1 MPFRCSAFALAVPA
15 AMVAVLAT
23 GCSSTQGGGDAD
35 VGVASQFL
43 GRADAIAAAR
53 MQPVAG
59 SPVEGKVS
67 FSQFGSVTVVRARFF
82 GLQGSREYGLHVH
95 EKGDCSGDDGAA
107 AGGHFDPG
115 GAPHGRPGRGAHHA
129 GDLLNLRTD
138 GEGNA
143 LYVFE
148 TSALSVAGG
157 RTSVLNR
164 SVILT
169 RGPDDYRTQPDGNSG
184 PPLACG
190 IVHPN

>member
-1 MPFRCSAFALAVPA
+1 
-15 AMVAVLAT
+15 
-23 GCSSTQGGGDAD
+23 
-35 VGVASQFL
+35 
-43 GRADAIAAAR
+43 
-53 MQPVAG
+53 MQPVAR

-67 FSQFGSVTVVRARFF
+67 FSQFGSVIVVRARFF
-82 GLQGSREYGLHVH
+82 GLEGSREYGLHVH
-95 EKGDCSGDDGAA
+95 QEGDCSGDDGAA

-143 LYVFE
+143 FYVFE
-148 TSALSVAGG
+148 TSALSVTAGP
-157 RTSVLNR
+157 TSVLNR

-184 PPLACG
+184 APLACG
-190 IVHPN
+190 IIHRN

>member
-143 LYVFE
+143 FYVFE
-148 TSALSVAGG
+148 TSALSITGG

-169 RGPDDYRTQPDGNSG
+169 RGPDDYRTQPYGNSG

>member
-35 VGVASQFL
+35 VGVESQVL

-143 LYVFE
+143 FYVFE
-148 TSALSVAGG
+148 TSALSITGG

>member
-43 GRADAIAAAR
+43 GRADATAAAR

-115 GAPHGRPGRGAHHA
+115 GPPHGRPGRGAHHA

-143 LYVFE
+143 FYVFE
-148 TSALSVAGG
+148 TSALSITGG

>member
-1 MPFRCSAFALAVPA
+1 MSFHCRAFALAVSA
-15 AMVAVLAT
+15 AMIAVLTT
-23 GCSSTQGGGDAD
+23 GCSSTQGGRDAN
-35 VGVASQFL
+35 VGVATQFL
-43 GRADAIAAAR
+43 GRPDAVATAR
-53 MQPVAG
+53 LQPVAG

-67 FSQFGSVTVVRARFF
+67 FSQFGSVIVVRARFF
-82 GLQGSREYGLHVH
+82 GLEGNREYGLHVH

-143 LYVFE
+143 FYVFE
-148 TSALSVAGG
+148 TSALSVTVGPT
-157 RTSVLNR
+157 RVLNR

-190 IVHPN
+190 IIHPN

>member
-143 LYVFE
+143 FYVFE
-148 TSALSVAGG
+148 TSALSITGG

>member
-1 MPFRCSAFALAVPA
+1 MPFHRRTSAPAVSAALIAL
-15 AMVAVLAT
+15 LAT
-23 GCSSTQGGGDAD
+23 GCSSTKGSGDTS
-35 VGVASQFL
+35 VSVASQFL
-43 GRADAIAAAR
+43 GRADAIATAR

-59 SPVEGKVS
+59 SLVEGKVS
-67 FSQFGSVTVVRARFF
+67 FSQFGAVTVVRAGFF
-82 GLQGSREYGLHVH
+82 GLEGSREYGLHVH
-95 EKGDCSGDDGAA
+95 QEGDCSGDDGAA

-129 GDLLNLRTD
+129 GDLPNLSTD

-143 LYVFE
+143 FYVFE
-148 TSALSVAGG
+148 TSALSITVGP
-157 RTSVLNR
+157 TSVLNR

-190 IVHPN
+190 IVHKN

>member
-148 TSALSVAGG
+148 TSALSVTGG

>member
-143 LYVFE
+143 FYVFE
-148 TSALSVAGG
+148 TSALSVTGG

>member
-143 LYVFE
+143 FYVFE
-148 TSALSVAGG
+148 TSALSVTGG

-169 RGPDDYRTQPDGNSG
+169 RGPDDYRTQPDGDSG